1 MRYRDLNSNDL
12 QYILRWYN
20 KAFHDNDEEDVD
32 IYQNTLIKV
41 QALAVYA
48 QEEQERFDS
57 MFKRR
62 FK

>member
-1 MRYRDLNSNDL
+1 MRNRELNSNDL
-12 QYILRWYN
+12 PFILRWYT
-20 KAFHDNDEEDVD
+20 KAFHDNDVEDVD

-48 QEEQERFDS
+48 QEEEERFDS

>member
-1 MRYRDLNSNDL
+1 L
-12 QYILRWYN
+12 QSILYWYN
-20 KAFHDNDEEDVD
+20 KAFKDDEDDDVEV
-32 IYQNTLIKV
+32 YQKTLIKV

-48 QEEQERFDS
+48 QEEEERFDS

>member
-1 MRYRDLNSNDL
+1 MRNRELNSNDL
-12 QYILRWYN
+12 QFILRWYS
-20 KAFHDNDEEDVD
+20 KAFHSHDEEDVD

-48 QEEQERFDS
+48 QEEEERFDS